1 MSEACALTLS
11 NYLRRATRAR
21 PPAPRPS
28 TADHSATCNDIAYP
42 SSDTP
47 VAGNVE
53 GTTTVV
59 VGAGVAGSVGAVVV
73 AAIVVVVAGATVVV
87 VGGATVVVV
96 GAGSDV
102 HDPDVEPSSPV
113 IIIV

>member
-1 MSEACALTLS
+1 MVACGD
-11 NYLRRATRAR
+11 YLRRAAKAR
-21 PPAPRPS
+21 PPAPRPIS
-28 TADHSATCNDIAYP
+28 VDHNAICSDIAYP
-42 SSDTP
+42 SSSTP
-47 VAGNVE
+47 VAGNVG

-59 VGAGVAGSVGAVVV
+59 VVVVVGATVVVV

-102 HDPDVEPSSPV
+102 HESDVEPSSPV
-113 IIIV
+113 INMV